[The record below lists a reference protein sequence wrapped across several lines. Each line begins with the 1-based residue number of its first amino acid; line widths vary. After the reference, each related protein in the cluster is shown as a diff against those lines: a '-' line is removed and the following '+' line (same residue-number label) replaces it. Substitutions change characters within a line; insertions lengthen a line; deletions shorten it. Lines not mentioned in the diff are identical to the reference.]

1 MSKIIELINR
11 QAYPK
16 ALEEIDSQLKKN
28 PDSFELHKAKAIIY
42 MFQNNYKSA
51 KMALQK
57 ADSIKANDYD
67 INVNLAYLL
76 NQEQDYKTAIKHSKI
91 ALNINQNKPEPY
103 HNLAHSYLYV
113 PNLEEAEKNIL
124 QSIKLRGGI
133 DSDEIL
139 KFPDTMNI
147 YADILQSKGDLNT
160 LNNFSIK
167 MLDKNI
173 FLGDMFRR
181 VLRNNKK
188 AITDK
193 HLNTIN
199 TSIQE
204 FGKNKVLIKR
214 NLSKASAYFCLAEY
228 YQKIDNQKSE
238 KYYVQANTLIM
249 DTHVSSIYG
258 NQNFTRDTIKF
269 FDNLKNES
277 SDIPKDK
284 GDGLIFIIGMPRS
297 GTTLLESIVS
307 TANDCVAGGEKL
319 FFSLECKH
327 IIRDS
332 KTNEIENNLFEN
344 LGNKYLDIIE
354 IQRKENKFYIDKL
367 PDNYFY
373 YKFIRASLP
382 GAKFLH
388 IHRDPWDNAI
398 SIYKQ
403 NFQKDLFWA
412 SSFFGIALQYANY
425 EHLMKLWKKEKN
437 NDIFD
442 INYADLVS
450 DTEECINKV
459 WNFVILRG
467 NIVKAVDKNTLPRQP
482 ASIKSLKKFTQPL

>member
-1 MSKIIELINR
+1 
-11 QAYPK
+11 
-16 ALEEIDSQLKKN
+16 
-28 PDSFELHKAKAIIY
+28 
-42 MFQNNYKSA
+42 
-51 KMALQK
+51 
-57 ADSIKANDYD
+57 
-67 INVNLAYLL
+67 
-76 NQEQDYKTAIKHSKI
+76 
-91 ALNINQNKPEPY
+91 
-103 HNLAHSYLYV
+103 
-113 PNLEEAEKNIL
+113 
-124 QSIKLRGGI
+124 
-133 DSDEIL
+133 
-139 KFPDTMNI
+139 MNI

-327 IIRDS
+327 IIIDS

-344 LGNKYLDIIE
+344 LGNKNLDIIE
-354 IQRKENKFYIDKL
+354 IQRK
-367 PDNYFY
+367 
-373 YKFIRASLP
+373 
-382 GAKFLH
+382 
-388 IHRDPWDNAI
+388 
-398 SIYKQ
+398 
-403 NFQKDLFWA
+403 
-412 SSFFGIALQYANY
+412 
-425 EHLMKLWKKEKN
+425 
-437 NDIFD
+437 
-442 INYADLVS
+442 
-450 DTEECINKV
+450 
-459 WNFVILRG
+459 
-467 NIVKAVDKNTLPRQP
+467 
-482 ASIKSLKKFTQPL
+482 